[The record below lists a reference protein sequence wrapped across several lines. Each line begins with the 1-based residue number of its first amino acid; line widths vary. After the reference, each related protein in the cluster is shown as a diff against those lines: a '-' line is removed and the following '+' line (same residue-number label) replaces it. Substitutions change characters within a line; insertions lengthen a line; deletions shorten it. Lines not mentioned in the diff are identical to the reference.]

1 MKNSKFCWTCHSI
14 SPNLVVEAFPKI
26 SIKKHFQCD
35 MWSWLGWEKGRA
47 GTKPHCTG
55 AQSLFHRKPNL
66 ANCCQSETGKPPSW
80 ARPASQFWASTLPH
94 TLEKSH
100 DQALTGSRITIPGFF
115 GTGFCQIP
123 GSRDFSGRDFPI
135 FLIPG
140 FRKKFRD
147 FSGFSFLLHLLV
159 K

>member
-1 MKNSKFCWTCHSI
+1 MQNSKFCWTCHSI

-35 MWSWLGWEKGRA
+35 MWSWLGWEEERA
-47 GTKPHCTG
+47 NPTG

-66 ANCCQSETGKPPSW
+66 ANCCQSEAGKPPSW

-100 DQALTGSRITIPGFF
+100 DQCSGTHSHKIKSLNLPGIHQGKVNSLQMYQVFAQVQEFSNQLCKGGRKYWFSSETRFF
-115 GTGFCQIP
+115 VQY
-123 GSRDFSGRDFPI
+123 
-135 FLIPG
+135 
-140 FRKKFRD
+140 
-147 FSGFSFLLHLLV
+147 
-159 K
+159 